1 MLIFVPT
8 SYTHNKAICV
18 TFIFYI
24 ESFGFETKYFL
35 TYPDLECEL
44 IEERRID
51 IAKQYY
57 TKEEP

>member
-1 MLIFVPT
+1 MRYLHLL
-8 SYTHNKAICV
+8 YRKLQ
-18 TFIFYI
+18 
-24 ESFGFETKYFL
+24 FETKYFL